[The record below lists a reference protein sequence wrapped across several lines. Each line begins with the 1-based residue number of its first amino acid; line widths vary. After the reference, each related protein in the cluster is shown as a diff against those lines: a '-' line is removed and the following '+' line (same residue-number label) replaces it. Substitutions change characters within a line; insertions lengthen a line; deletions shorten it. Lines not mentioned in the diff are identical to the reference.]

1 MNAYD
6 VLHVIGF
13 RKLMRR
19 LYRIEVDGAERIP
32 AAGGCIL
39 TPNHESIVDPFILAV
54 VTTRPIHYMGKAELF
69 RRRPVAALL
78 RSLNTFPVERGS
90 GDTAAVTEAARLL
103 QGGAVLGVFPQ
114 GTSKQLERR
123 WHRGAARL
131 ALVTG
136 APLVPVRMKGTRGWP
151 LRTRVRIEIGE
162 PIEVEPGKPSV
173 AAARELTR
181 RLQEAVLPAPA

>member
-13 RKLMRR
+13 RSLMRR
-19 LYRIEVDGAERIP
+19 LYRVEVVGGERIP
-32 AAGGCIL
+32 PSGPCIL
-39 TPNHESIVDPFILAV
+39 TPNHESIIDPFILAV
-54 VTTRPIHYMGKAELF
+54 ATTRPIHYMGKAELF

-103 QGGAVLGVFPQ
+103 ERGAVLGVFPQ
-114 GTSKQLERR
+114 GTSRQVERR

-136 APLVPVRMKGTRGWP
+136 APLVPVRMSGTRAWP
-151 LRTRVRIEIGE
+151 LRTRVRIEVRE
-162 PIEVEPGKPSV
+162 PIAVTPAKPSV

-181 RLQEAVLPAPA
+181 RLEQAVLA

>member
-13 RKLMRR
+13 RALMRR
-19 LYRIEVDGAERIP
+19 LYRVDVVGGERIP
-32 AAGGCIL
+32 ASGPCIL

-54 VTTRPIHYMGKAELF
+54 ATTRPIHYMGKAELF
-69 RRRPVAALL
+69 RWRPAAALL

-90 GDTAAVTEAARLL
+90 GDRAAVTEAARLL
-103 QGGAVLGVFPQ
+103 EGGAVLGIFPQ

-136 APLVPVRMKGTRGWP
+136 APLVPVRMTGTRGWP
-151 LRTRVRIEIGE
+151 LRTSVRIEVGE
-162 PIEVEPGKPSV
+162 PIVVTPAKPSV

-181 RLQEAVLPAPA
+181 RLEAAVLA